1 MLYLVM
7 VMSTQILEHCL
18 EETKKKKKKVQM
30 RVIFFILRMYVCV
43 CARIFL
49 FSTMSNSL
57 MMRVCAPATDVV
69 FSSFFL
75 LYNSF
80 SAYPIHIH
88 IHTDIYIYIYNICIY
103 IYIYLLLSASSSSS
117 SLTTYTH
124 LGQTANIFETFFHS
138 IY

>member
-18 EETKKKKKKVQM
+18 EETKKKKKVQM
-30 RVIFFILRMYVCV
+30 RAIFFILRMYVCV

-88 IHTDIYIYIYNICIY
+88 IHTDIYIYIYIISVYIY
-103 IYIYLLLSASSSSS
+103 IYICCCR
-117 SLTTYTH
+117 H
-124 LGQTANIFETFFHS
+124 RHHHHH
-138 IY
+138 